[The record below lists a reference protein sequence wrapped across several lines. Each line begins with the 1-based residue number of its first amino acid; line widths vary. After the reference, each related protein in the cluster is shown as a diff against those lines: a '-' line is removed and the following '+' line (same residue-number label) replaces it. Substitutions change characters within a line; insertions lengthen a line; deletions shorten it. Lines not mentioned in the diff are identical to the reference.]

1 MRPHLFPQNQLDSS
15 SNDFETP
22 KSSKAKKR
30 KAEDMEDFDSSN
42 STFDDTPPAPGLR
55 ARIKGG
61 GKVYSITIVMENRF
75 ETIFLVKRTTAEL
88 EERSILPQFQL

>member
-22 KSSKAKKR
+22 KTSKSKKR

-55 ARIKGG
+55 AMIK
-61 GKVYSITIVMENRF
+61 VDPAPIPTVTCPVLSDNVQAPRADEFLERSSYSIF
-75 ETIFLVKRTTAEL
+75 
-88 EERSILPQFQL
+88 